1 MVGVGGDALQIHISD
16 CRRVKS
22 YLISV
27 EVLVLYQCL
36 FKHSFLHSMLNQDH
50 DTWLNWRLRSV
61 LLTAVITWYQLFY
74 LLFLG
79 FWKNLRICNFLE
91 VPRFPAWFL
100 RMLLV
105 CVVLQAGHSW
115 AGGSTEAY
123 GTGRVWVT
131 FWQGAG
137 EDRDVSCISEPTR
150 QVVSSAG
157 VRYLKNPSVCWGFF
171 FYYCTFSNKS
181 GWIIFNTKYPNN
193 NWFILSFIVAFLI
206 LCRM

>member
-1 MVGVGGDALQIHISD
+1 MTPDLNDGCGQFFWQLSSHGTNYFI
-16 CRRVKS
+16 
-22 YLISV
+22 Y
-27 EVLVLYQCL
+27 
-36 FKHSFLHSMLNQDH
+36 FFFWFLE
-50 DTWLNWRLRSV
+50 
-61 LLTAVITWYQLFY
+61 
-74 LLFLG
+74 
-79 FWKNLRICNFLE
+79 ICNFLE

-123 GTGRVWVT
+123 GTGRVWVA

-137 EDRDVSCISEPTR
+137 EDRDVSCISQPTR

-171 FYYCTFSNKS
+171 F
-181 GWIIFNTKYPNN
+181 IIV
-193 NWFILSFIVAFLI
+193 LSAISQDESSSTQNIPTIIGSFCHSLWHF
-206 LCRM
+206 